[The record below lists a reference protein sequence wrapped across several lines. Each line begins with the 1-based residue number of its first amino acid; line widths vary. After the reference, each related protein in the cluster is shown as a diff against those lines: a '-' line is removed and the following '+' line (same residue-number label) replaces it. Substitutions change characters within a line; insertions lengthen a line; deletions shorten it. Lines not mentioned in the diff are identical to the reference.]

1 MLIHMV
7 AIVFLFLA
15 RMRSPKSKSVHE
27 VIRSRCSKIT
37 VERVFR
43 LEKLDYRLRKAEL
56 NLPFSYKCDHSNVI
70 QILQISICQIVI
82 LNIYLSTCYFNQNC

>member
-1 MLIHMV
+1 MV

-15 RMRSPKSKSVHE
+15 RMRFPKSKSVPE
-27 VIRSRCSKIT
+27 VIRSRCSKRI
-37 VERVFR
+37 VERVLR

-56 NLPFSYKCDHSNVI
+56 NLPFLCKCGDSNVI
-70 QILQISICQIVI
+70 QILQISIWQIVI

>member
-1 MLIHMV
+1 MV

-15 RMRSPKSKSVHE
+15 RMRFPKSKSVHE

-56 NLPFSYKCDHSNVI
+56 NLPFSYKCDDSNVI

-82 LNIYLSTCYFNQNC
+82 LNIYRSTCYFNQNC